1 MDKFLIYKNKAMK
14 NHKKIG
20 VVGILGYEK
29 VNSLVTEFE
38 KTKTIDE
45 IIIEERAIKITAP
58 HRFEELEQ
66 ENISVKPKTID
77 YIMKEEESIKI
88 TMPYRTNSYD
98 LDIKTLLRS
107 ERGVIPPDFYNKRKK
122 K

>member
-1 MDKFLIYKNKAMK
+1 MK

-20 VVGILGYEK
+20 AVGILGHEK

-45 IIIEERAIKITAP
+45 II
-58 HRFEELEQ
+58 
-66 ENISVKPKTID
+66 
-77 YIMKEEESIKI
+77 KEEEAIKI

-98 LDIKTLLRS
+98 LDIDLDIKTLLRS
-107 ERGVIPPDFYNKRKK
+107 ERSVIPPGFYNKRKK

>member
-1 MDKFLIYKNKAMK
+1 MK

-20 VVGILGYEK
+20 AVGILGHEK

-38 KTKTIDE
+38 KTETIDE
-45 IIIEERAIKITAP
+45 IIKEERAIKITAP

-66 ENISVKPKTID
+66 ENISVKPKTINE
-77 YIMKEEESIKI
+77 IIKEEDAFKI
-88 TMPYRTNSYD
+88 TGLHRFDD
-98 LDIKTLLRS
+98 LDIKTLLRY